1 MVREPGATGLNLDH
15 AQAARSEAKLAD
27 ADRVVGDCLG
37 QTYQWLLVP
46 EQAEP
51 TGPITWDPIRVEGQD
66 GAAERASERLARDG
80 YLYPAYPPA
89 LLRQRLNRELAS
101 LWRAGHV
108 VVATLWEPF
117 ARYLYLPRLR
127 DFNVLLE
134 TIAAGAAALSWREVF
149 AVADGFENGR
159 YLGLVVGDQP
169 TVRATTLVIRPDL
182 AAAQLGEL
190 AKFHGGEPY
199 PGSAS
204 VGTGGDAGT
213 TQEDKGGRMTQPRYF
228 RGTVTLDPNPAQPRL
243 QQGGPRG
250 GRPAHQPS
258 WHIGRG
264 NRGTHRAQPR
274 GVPGHDRPQR
284 HRERRGTRL

>member
-1 MVREPGATGLNLDH
+1 M
-15 AQAARSEAKLAD
+15 
-27 ADRVVGDCLG
+27 
-37 QTYQWLLVP
+37 
-46 EQAEP
+46 
-51 TGPITWDPIRVEGQD
+51 
-66 GAAERASERLARDG
+66 
-80 YLYPAYPPA
+80 
-89 LLRQRLNRELAS
+89 
-101 LWRAGHV
+101 

-134 TIAAGAAALSWREVF
+134 TTAAGAAALSWREVF

-213 TQEDKGGRMTQPRYF
+213 TQEDKGGRMIQPRYL
-228 RGTVTLDPNPAQPRL
+228 RGTVTLDP
-243 QQGGPRG
+243 
-250 GRPAHQPS
+250 
-258 WHIGRG
+258 
-264 NRGTHRAQPR
+264 
-274 GVPGHDRPQR
+274 
-284 HRERRGTRL
+284 TRLSRDFSKVAQEVVDQLTSLLGTQVEVTVELTAHNPEGFPGTTVRNVTENAAELGFEVGSGFEDR